1 MTVKPALDFLRH
13 LDQDSQQ
20 DTSTHHRSFVSELD
34 LKHSAINNP
43 NLLILKI
50 FLISFNLLDWL
61 DFTSKTLTIKHTKNT
76 EILFIFIIF
85 LQFQN
90 ISLKKKK
97 KLFTKKQ
104 LI

>member
-1 MTVKPALDFLRH
+1 VTVKPALDFLRH

-20 DTSTHHRSFVSELD
+20 DTLTHHRSFVFELD